1 MTKSTMIHARIEPSL
16 KMETEKML
24 GELGLSMTQAI
35 TLFLQQVR
43 LQKGLPFEVKLPTKE
58 TQKALKELETRDG
71 KKFASVDALFDDL
84 ES

>member
-24 GELGLSMTQAI
+24 GELGLNMTQAI

>member
-16 KMETEKML
+16 KMETEKTL
-24 GELGLSMTQAI
+24 GELGLNMTQAI

>member
-16 KMETEKML
+16 KIETEKTL
-24 GELGLSMTQAI
+24 SELGLNMTQAI

-58 TQKALKELETRDG
+58 TQKALSELENREG

-84 ES
+84 EN

>member
-16 KMETEKML
+16 KMETEKTL
-24 GELGLSMTQAI
+24 GELWLNMTQAI

-84 ES
+84 EK

>member
-16 KMETEKML
+16 KTETEKTL
-24 GELGLSMTQAI
+24 SELGLNMTQAI

-58 TQKALKELETRDG
+58 TQKALSELENRDG
-71 KKFASVDALFDDL
+71 KKFASVDALFDEL
-84 ES
+84 EN

>member
-1 MTKSTMIHARIEPSL
+1 
-16 KMETEKML
+16 
-24 GELGLSMTQAI
+24 MTQAI

>member
-16 KMETEKML
+16 KMEAEKTL
-24 GELGLSMTQAI
+24 GELGLNMTQAI

>member
-1 MTKSTMIHARIEPSL
+1 MTKSTMIHARIEPGL
-16 KMETEKML
+16 KMETEKTL
-24 GELGLSMTQAI
+24 GELGLNMTQAI

>member
-16 KMETEKML
+16 KMETEKTL
-24 GELGLSMTQAI
+24 SELGLNMTQAI

-58 TQKALKELETRDG
+58 TQTALGELENRNG

-84 ES
+84 EN

>member
-16 KMETEKML
+16 KIETEKTL
-24 GELGLSMTQAI
+24 SELGLNMTQAI

-58 TQKALKELETRDG
+58 TQKALKELESRGG

-84 ES
+84 EN

>member
-24 GELGLSMTQAI
+24 GELGLNMTQAI

-58 TQKALKELETRDG
+58 TQKALSELENRDG

-84 ES
+84 EN

>member
-24 GELGLSMTQAI
+24 GELGLNMTQAI

-58 TQKALKELETRDG
+58 TQKVLKELETRDG

>member
-24 GELGLSMTQAI
+24 GELGLNMTQAI

-84 ES
+84 EK